1 MNVNFYKPSHPV
13 LNQYIEGYYFM
24 SKVEDDAHKPLQ
36 YITFPGNYFIVSAC
50 QDVEIKQEKESIEI
64 RRSATTN
71 LIIDFVSR
79 CPVPT
84 EVSYQQSINE
94 VTIYFKPLG
103 IYPFFE
109 ADRSAVLEGEIQ
121 FSDFGEIMNSILK
134 ESNRKIQ
141 IETLENYWMS
151 KFQEKKLALA
161 YAIAENLESELS
173 IEEIA
178 VKNKITRQYL
188 NKISQRY
195 LGKPASEYK
204 KIHRFRKAL
213 LLNKKVKNLTELSY
227 ENLFYDQSHFIK
239 DFKELTKISPRKF
252 FDHVDTEQNNI
263 WLFI

>member
-1 MNVNFYKPSHPV
+1 MNVSFYKPLHPV

-24 SKVEDDAHKPLQ
+24 SKVEDEEHKPLQ

-50 QDVEIKQEKESIEI
+50 QNVAINQDKGAIEI
-64 RRSATTN
+64 HRSATDN
-71 LIIDFVSR
+71 LLLDFVFR
-79 CPVPT
+79 CPIPT
-84 EVSYQQSINE
+84 EVCYQQSINE

-103 IYPFFE
+103 IYHFFE
-109 ADRSAVLEGEIQ
+109 VDRSAALQEKIQ
-121 FSDFGEIMNSILK
+121 VSDFESVMNGVLK
-134 ESNRKIQ
+134 ESNRKLQIQ
-141 IETLENYWMS
+141 KLENYWIS
-151 KFQEKKLALA
+151 KFQEKNLSLA
-161 YAIAENLESELS
+161 YTISKDLESDLS

-178 VKNKITRQYL
+178 VKNNITRQYL

-204 KIHRFRKAL
+204 KINRFRKAL

-239 DFKELTKISPRKF
+239 DFKELTKIKPRKF
-252 FDHVDTEQNNI
+252 FDKVDTEQNNI